1 MYSGAPLGIFFTGY
15 KTIVVGDDDD
25 GDDNDDNDDDH
36 DGDDDDDDDG
46 DDDEWAGL
54 GAVKRASC
62 LFPPCLR
69 FSRQRTQCWKL
80 FYCCCFLTPY
90 LPVQI
95 LIPKNTVL
103 FILCLYCFG
112 F

>member
-1 MYSGAPLGIFFTGY
+1 MGDDDDDND
-15 KTIVVGDDDD
+15 DDDD
-25 GDDNDDNDDDH
+25 GDD

-69 FSRQRTQCWKL
+69 FSRQRTQCWEL
-80 FYCCCFLTPY
+80 FYCCCFLTHY

-103 FILCLYCFG
+103 FILCLGIVLVFEISTAKEISAYI
-112 F
+112 